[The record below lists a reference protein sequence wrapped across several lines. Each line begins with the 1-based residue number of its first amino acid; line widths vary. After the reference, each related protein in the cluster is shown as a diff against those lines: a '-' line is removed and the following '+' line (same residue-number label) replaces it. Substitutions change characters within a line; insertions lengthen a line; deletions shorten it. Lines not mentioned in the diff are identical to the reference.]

1 MNKMTVSAKDMKIL
15 NGLKKLREENN
26 VRLRDL
32 AREMGMSQGQLS
44 MHESGIRGFNVYD
57 IESFAEDYRCSIN
70 KICEFNSEFEVD
82 RDGLVW
88 KKVTKE
94 RLKRAR
100 EMQASG
106 RNIIQISMELGVD
119 EVSLEKELHSLGA

>member
-1 MNKMTVSAKDMKIL
+1 MTVSAKDMKIL
-15 NGLKKLREENN
+15 NELKKLREENN
-26 VRLRDL
+26 VRLGDL

-57 IESFAEDYRCSIN
+57 IESFAEDYRCSIR
-70 KICEFNSEFEVD
+70 KICKFHDEFEVD

-88 KKVTKE
+88 KRVTKE
-94 RLKRAR
+94 RLQRAR
-100 EMQASG
+100 EMQACG

-119 EVSLEKELHSLGA
+119 EESLERELHSLGA

>member
-1 MNKMTVSAKDMKIL
+1 MAVSAKDMKIL

-26 VRLRDL
+26 VRLGDL

-70 KICEFNSEFEVD
+70 KICEFNDEFEVD
-82 RDGLVW
+82 REGLVW

-94 RLKRAR
+94 RLQ
-100 EMQASG
+100 QACKMMECG

-119 EVSLEKELHSLGA
+119 EVSLEKELHSLWA

>member
-1 MNKMTVSAKDMKIL
+1 MAVSAKDMQIL

-26 VRLRDL
+26 VRLGDL

-70 KICEFNSEFEVD
+70 KICEFNDEFEVD

-94 RLKRAR
+94 RLQLAR
-100 EMQASG
+100 EMQACG

-119 EVSLEKELHSLGA
+119 EVSLEKELHILGA

>member
-1 MNKMTVSAKDMKIL
+1 MKIL

-26 VRLRDL
+26 VRLGDL

-70 KICEFNSEFEVD
+70 KICEFNDEFEVD

-94 RLKRAR
+94 RLKLAR
-100 EMQASG
+100 EMQACG

-119 EVSLEKELHSLGA
+119 EVSLEKELHILGA